1 MQGIQA
7 AFIDR
12 DGTIG
17 GTGHFVH
24 PTEFSL
30 FDGAQG
36 AIDMLKEAGIKVFAF
51 TNQHRISR
59 GQAKLEEFRTQ
70 FEQYGFDDAFICPHG
85 TQDHCDC
92 KKPKPGMLKEA
103 AAKHGLD
110 LSKCVVIGDF
120 GDTDMLAAHAV
131 GAIKGWSKRGGAN
144 RRCWNTGTDGTRL
157 SRIILPKTFMTRQH
171 GFSAAIQGEFLPMDR
186 WSGDFNNMGG
196 IKG

>member
-24 PTEFSL
+24 PTEFNL

-36 AIDMLKEAGIKVFAF
+36 AIDMLKQAGIKVFAF

-70 FEQYGFDDAFICPHG
+70 FEQYGFDGAGQNGVGRI
-85 TQDHCDC
+85 
-92 KKPKPGMLKEA
+92 
-103 AAKHGLD
+103 
-110 LSKCVVIGDF
+110 V
-120 GDTDMLAAHAV
+120 AV
-131 GAIKGWSKRGGAN
+131 GIQAPMERG
-144 RRCWNTGTDGTRL
+144 
-157 SRIILPKTFMTRQH
+157 
-171 GFSAAIQGEFLPMDR
+171 
-186 WSGDFNNMGG
+186 
-196 IKG
+196 